1 MNILVVDDEYY
12 IVKNIIET
20 TDWSALGI
28 EQAFPAYSASQAK
41 QIFEGSQDIDVLL
54 TDIEMPRETG
64 LQLVE
69 WLHENDFHPIV
80 LVLTGHQRFDYAQEA
95 LNLHIF
101 SYLLKPIDPDQL
113 MEKLTAAVQ
122 EVKKNAWYE
131 KERLN
136 MEEHL
141 STDTSDPISVIK
153 DYIRSHLSDP
163 DLGRTSITDKIHMN
177 PDYLSHIF
185 STKTGASLS
194 SYIMDERMAAAKRLL
209 ATTSFSPQQICDQIG
224 IANVS
229 YFYRQFKKGCGERR
243 MRELRGKLFS
253 MVFQNPMTSLN
264 PTMTVGAQIA
274 EAVRAHQKDMGKEE
288 VEQRVT
294 ELMQLVG
301 IEQAEERKKAYPY
314 HFSGGMRQRIVLAI
328 ALAGNPEILFADE
341 PTTALDVTIQA
352 QILDLLREIQKKLGT
367 ATVFVTHDLGV
378 VARIADR
385 VAVMY
390 AGKIVEIGT
399 VDEIFYDPRHPYTWG
414 LLRSIPAFSRGK
426 ESLPSIPGMPPSLLH
441 PPKGDAFA
449 SRNAYALEIDFEEEP
464 PMFRVT
470 DSHYAATWLL
480 DERAPK
486 VVPPIGG
493 NTDGT

>member
-1 MNILVVDDEYY
+1 MNILVVYDEYY

-41 QIFEGSQDIDVLL
+41 RIFEGSQDIDILL

-69 WLHENDFHPIV
+69 WLHENNFHPIV

-113 MEKLTAAVQ
+113 MEKLAAAVQ

-141 STDTSDPISVIK
+141 STDASDPISVIK

-163 DLGRTSITDKIHMN
+163 ELGRTSIAEKIHMN

-194 SYIMDERMAAAKRLL
+194 SYIMDERMTTAKRLL

-229 YFYRQFKKGCGERR
+229 YFYRQFKKSSGVTPQQY
-243 MRELRGKLFS
+243 REK
-253 MVFQNPMTSLN
+253 
-264 PTMTVGAQIA
+264 
-274 EAVRAHQKDMGKEE
+274 
-288 VEQRVT
+288 
-294 ELMQLVG
+294 
-301 IEQAEERKKAYPY
+301 
-314 HFSGGMRQRIVLAI
+314 HFHG
-328 ALAGNPEILFADE
+328 
-341 PTTALDVTIQA
+341 
-352 QILDLLREIQKKLGT
+352 
-367 ATVFVTHDLGV
+367 
-378 VARIADR
+378 
-385 VAVMY
+385 
-390 AGKIVEIGT
+390 
-399 VDEIFYDPRHPYTWG
+399 
-414 LLRSIPAFSRGK
+414 
-426 ESLPSIPGMPPSLLH
+426 
-441 PPKGDAFA
+441 
-449 SRNAYALEIDFEEEP
+449 
-464 PMFRVT
+464 
-470 DSHYAATWLL
+470 
-480 DERAPK
+480 
-486 VVPPIGG
+486 
-493 NTDGT
+493 